1 MASEGKQNTS
11 TWLALK
17 NRVFLALWIASL
29 VSGCCVSA
37 HDTAATW
44 LMNSLGA
51 SPFLLSLM
59 ATSASMPFFLFTLP
73 AGAISDLVNRQKLF
87 VGTYLWLAAAAGLLA
102 ICTWMHWV
110 HPYIILG
117 TVFLLGI
124 GFAFNAPVWAAIV
137 PEVVRKEELP
147 SAITLGGV
155 QMNMGGIVGPA
166 IGGFLLPVAGPAMIF
181 TLNALA
187 FLLTA
192 LTISRRYR
200 ERRQPAPHLE
210 NFLQSLAGA
219 ARYVRYTPG
228 MQVILTRDLLFGFF
242 IAVVPALVPVVA
254 LHHLGLQA
262 SQLGLVFTSLGIGS
276 LLGATLVLPYARAK
290 ATPNALTIF
299 ASVILVSV
307 FVLMAL
313 VQNLWYFLPVAALA
327 GTSWTVSASE
337 LWIAGQRA
345 MPDWARGRMNAVHM
359 VASQGGVAL
368 GGLLWG
374 WSANSLG
381 LGQTLIGGALLL
393 TASLALAIPL
403 SINFANTLNLDP
415 APLEAAHD
423 FPLAPRPND
432 GPVTVTVETIIRPE
446 DREEFLSLIEQL
458 RLIFLRN
465 GALLYRIDEN
475 LENPGTFR
483 TEMLVASWA
492 EHVRQHTR
500 TTKAEVEIAERA
512 WSLHAGE
519 EEPIVR
525 HYIQANRVSTPIGF
539 AQFRKKSDPR
549 STEVP
554 PANPES
560 PNAGSLDKPHVRIPD
575 TKPRTNQAVG
585 IEDST
590 TDPS

>member
-1 MASEGKQNTS
+1 
-11 TWLALK
+11 
-17 NRVFLALWIASL
+17 
-29 VSGCCVSA
+29 
-37 HDTAATW
+37 
-44 LMNSLGA
+44 
-51 SPFLLSLM
+51 
-59 ATSASMPFFLFTLP
+59 
-73 AGAISDLVNRQKLF
+73 
-87 VGTYLWLAAAAGLLA
+87 
-102 ICTWMHWV
+102 
-110 HPYIILG
+110 
-117 TVFLLGI
+117 
-124 GFAFNAPVWAAIV
+124 
-137 PEVVRKEELP
+137 
-147 SAITLGGV
+147 
-155 QMNMGGIVGPA
+155 
-166 IGGFLLPVAGPAMIF
+166 
-181 TLNALA
+181 
-187 FLLTA
+187 
-192 LTISRRYR
+192 
-200 ERRQPAPHLE
+200 
-210 NFLQSLAGA
+210 
-219 ARYVRYTPG
+219 
-228 MQVILTRDLLFGFF
+228 
-242 IAVVPALVPVVA
+242 
-254 LHHLGLQA
+254 
-262 SQLGLVFTSLGIGS
+262 
-276 LLGATLVLPYARAK
+276 
-290 ATPNALTIF
+290 
-299 ASVILVSV
+299 
-307 FVLMAL
+307 
-313 VQNLWYFLPVAALA
+313 VAALA

-560 PNAGSLDKPHVRIPD
+560 ANAGSLDKPHVRIPD